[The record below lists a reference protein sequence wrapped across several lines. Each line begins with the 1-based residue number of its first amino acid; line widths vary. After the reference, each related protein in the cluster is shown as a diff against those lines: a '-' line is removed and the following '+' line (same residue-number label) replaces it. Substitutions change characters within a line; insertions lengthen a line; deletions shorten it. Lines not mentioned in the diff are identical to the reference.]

1 MKPKVSRRKEI
12 IQIRVEINEI
22 HIKKTIEK
30 INENRSWFFEKINK
44 IDKSLARLTKN
55 RRERTQINK
64 IRNERG
70 DVTTDTTEIQKIIR
84 DCYEQLYAN
93 KLDNVEEMNKF
104 LETYNLSRLNH
115 E

>member
-44 IDKSLARLTKN
+44 IETPLARLTKKK
-55 RRERTQINK
+55 RQKALINK
-64 IRNERG
+64 IRNKRG
-70 DVTTDTTEIQKIIR
+70 EITMDTKETQKVRKEYCQKIGQPR
-84 DCYEQLYAN
+84 R
-93 KLDNVEEMNKF
+93 
-104 LETYNLSRLNH
+104 SG
-115 E
+115 